1 MPNKRTGPDYLDRSI
16 GQRTTEGQ
24 KKLKERKKK
33 GNMHTHYG
41 FPDTPEGKA
50 AYNKNKKKYGLD

>member
-1 MPNKRTGPDYLDRSI
+1 MITHSSRFEKG
-16 GQRTTEGQ
+16 
-24 KKLKERKKK
+24 KMKKERKKK

-50 AYNKNKKKYGLD
+50 AYKKNKKKYGLQ